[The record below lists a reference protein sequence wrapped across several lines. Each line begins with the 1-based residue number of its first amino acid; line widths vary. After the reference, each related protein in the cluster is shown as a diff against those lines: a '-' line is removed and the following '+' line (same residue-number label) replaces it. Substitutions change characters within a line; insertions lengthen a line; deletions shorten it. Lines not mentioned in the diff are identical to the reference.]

1 MNVDYNCVLLI
12 DDDNATNF
20 LNSWIIKKLNFSENI
35 VIKKDGKQALD
46 FLTTSVNGQFPKPR
60 LILLDINMPV
70 MNGWEFMDNYKILT
84 DQQRAKIV
92 LVLLTTSRNSKDI
105 AKSKEYPDITG
116 YENKPLSIKKMENII
131 KKYLLN

>member
-1 MNVDYNCVLLI
+1 MNSNYNCVLLI

-20 LNSWIIKKLNFSENI
+20 LNSWIIRKLNFSNNI

-46 FLTTSVNGQFPKPR
+46 FLNTSVNGQFPKPQ

-70 MNGWEFMDNYKILT
+70 MNGWEFMDNYKNLS